1 MFLRII
7 VPTVLVLAV
16 MASFYAWYRRKLS
29 DLDPSDEVRSL
40 PGERLTAERLRVL
53 SSPPWRVVYEIGP
66 KHFGD
71 VDHVV
76 IGPGG
81 PIAIETSM
89 VDRPVLDPAADRS
102 DAHVVAA
109 AAIARGGVDDVTR
122 SVGVPCSLLARVYW
136 GTPQPDR
143 PAAVQLAPG
152 LVAVE
157 GQRLNDWLVSMPPG
171 QLTPAQVDQVWQAI
185 ITGIGRPDPLT

>member
-7 VPTVLVLAV
+7 VPTVLVLAA
-16 MASFYAWYRRKLS
+16 MALFYAWYRRKLS
-29 DLDPSDEVRSL
+29 DLDPSDDVRAL
-40 PGERLTAERLRVL
+40 PGARLTAERLRTL
-53 SSPPWRVVYEIGP
+53 SSPPWRVVFEIGP

-81 PIAIETSM
+81 PIAIETNM
-89 VDRPVLDPAADRS
+89 TDRPIPDPRGDGS
-102 DAHVVAA
+102 GAHVVAA
-109 AAIARGGVDDVTR
+109 AAIARGGVDDITR
-122 SVGVPCSLLARVYW
+122 AVGVPCSVLARVYW
-136 GTPQPDR
+136 GVPQPEQ

-157 GQRLNDWLVSMPPG
+157 GQRLNDWLVSLPPG
-171 QLTPAQVDQVWQAI
+171 QLAPAQVDQVWQAI
-185 ITGIGRPDPLT
+185 LVGIGRPDPLA